1 MGERERA
8 LKDLERKNREK
19 LRYKR
24 ERSKNYEEKHT
35 EVILFIRIYPVHI
48 KIQSKKIRVLQSP

>member
-1 MGERERA
+1 MGERERV

-24 ERSKNYEEKHT
+24 ERNKNYEEKQT
-35 EVILFIRIYPVHI
+35 EVILFIRIHPVRI
-48 KIQSKKIRVLQSP
+48 KPPKKFRVLQSP